1 MSRRA
6 CATARLLTEYE
17 ATTQVYAPER
27 IRHVANGPADVIR
40 RSKGRRRR
48 GTTSGPPFAVG
59 CPHDDDV
66 LFHHAQG
73 QTTGFLAFAD
83 ELREAGHTVHA
94 PDLYDGR
101 TFDDLDG
108 GIGYAKEVGFGEVL
122 RRGTAAAEDLP
133 TDIVYAG
140 FSLGV
145 MPAQSL
151 AQTRPGARGR
161 SSTPRPSRHP
171 SSKARGR
178 RGCPWRSTLMDSDP
192 WGEEDRPAAEALVA
206 EAGGAAKL
214 FLYPGS
220 GHLFA
225 DSSLNDYDEQAS
237 GLLKERTLA
246 FLGRVG

>member
-1 MSRRA
+1 M
-6 CATARLLTEYE
+6 
-17 ATTQVYAPER
+17 TTML
-27 IRHVANGPADVIR
+27 
-40 RSKGRRRR
+40 
-48 GTTSGPPFAVG
+48 
-59 CPHDDDV
+59 

-73 QTTGFLAFAD
+73 QSTGFLAFAD

-101 TFDDLDG
+101 TFDDLDEG
-108 GIGYAKEVGFGEVL
+108 VGYAKEVGFGEVL

-133 TDIVYAG
+133 ADIVYAG

-151 AQTRPGARGR
+151 AQTRPGARGAIFY
-161 SSTPRPSRHP
+161 SAAFPASEFE
-171 SSKARGR
+171 G
-178 RGCPWRSTLMDSDP
+178 PWPEGVALQIHMMDSDP

-206 EAGGAAKL
+206 EVGGAAEL

-225 DSSLNDYDEQAS
+225 DPSLNDYDEQAS